1 VTTPGAILD
10 AALHAFGEKGYAAAT
25 IDDVRERSGA
35 SVGSI
40 YHHFG
45 GKEQLA
51 AALYVRALADYQD
64 GFLAALRRHRT
75 ARAGVRAAVEHH
87 VAWVTARPELA
98 RYLLGRSAAE
108 VERASGGALRER
120 NRAFFAAVQAWLAP
134 HVAGGVLADLPL
146 DVCSALWIG
155 AAQEW
160 SRQWLEG
167 RVETPPRRAARLLA
181 DAAWQALKT
190 KEDR

>member
-1 VTTPGAILD
+1 VTAPTAILD
-10 AALHAFGEKGYAAAT
+10 AALDAFDERGYAAAT

-64 GFLAALRRHRT
+64 GFVAALRRHRS

-87 VAWVTARPELA
+87 VAWVQARPKLA
-98 RYLLGRSAAE
+98 RYLLAQ
-108 VERASGGALRER
+108 RADSPQLDER
-120 NRAFFAAVQAWLAP
+120 NRAFFGAVTDWLAP
-134 HVAGGVLADLPL
+134 HVEAGTLKDLPL
-146 DVCSALWIG
+146 DVRSALWIG

-160 SRQWLEG
+160 SRHWLEG
-167 RVETPPRRAARLLA
+167 RVQTSPKRAARLLA
-181 DAAWQALKT
+181 DAAWEALRK
-190 KEDR
+190 DHR

>member
-1 VTTPGAILD
+1 VTAPGAILD
-10 AALHAFGEKGYAAAT
+10 AALHAFDEKGYAAAT

-64 GFLAALRRHRT
+64 GFLAALRRHRS

-87 VAWVTARPELA
+87 VAWVTGRTQLA

-108 VERASGGALRER
+108 VLRANGGALRER
-120 NRAFFAAVQAWLAP
+120 NRAFFAAVRTWLAP
-134 HVAGGVLADLPL
+134 HVERGVLADLPL

-160 SRQWLEG
+160 SRHWLEG

>member
-1 VTTPGAILD
+1 VTAPGAILD
-10 AALHAFGEKGYAAAT
+10 AALHAFDEKGYAAAT

-64 GFLAALRRHRT
+64 GFLAALRRHRS

-87 VAWVTARPELA
+87 VAWVTGRTQLA

-108 VERASGGALRER
+108 VERANGGALRER
-120 NRAFFAAVQAWLAP
+120 NRAFFAAVRTWLAP
-134 HVAGGVLADLPL
+134 HVERGVLADLPL

-160 SRQWLEG
+160 SRHWLEG